1 MAIFPEYAMPKYK
14 SPIRIT
20 KPYQKPNYL
29 ADAIIGGMGAYTN
42 MQGMNLKKQMF
53 MAQMAQQQKAI
64 ADKQAKDQW
73 KQIYTHN
80 SVLGQVGLV

>member
-20 KPYQKPNYL
+20 RPHINPNYL
-29 ADAIIGGMGAYTN
+29 ADAIVGGIGAYTN

-53 MAQMAQQQKAI
+53 MAQMAERQRQVQEQQR
-64 ADKQAKDQW
+64 
-73 KQIYTHN
+73 
-80 SVLGQVGLV
+80 QVQEKLLLVN